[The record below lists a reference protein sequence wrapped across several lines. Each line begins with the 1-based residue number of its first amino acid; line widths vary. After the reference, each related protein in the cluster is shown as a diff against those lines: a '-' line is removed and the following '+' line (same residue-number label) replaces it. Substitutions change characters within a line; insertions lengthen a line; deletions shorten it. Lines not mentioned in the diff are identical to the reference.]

1 MNTID
6 SKNNDIHIVLFQ
18 LKCSCYFNT
27 DDDGDDDVVVDDDD
41 VVVVDDDDDDD
52 DVYTVLYMLVH
63 YP

>member
-27 DDDGDDDVVVDDDD
+27 DDADNDDVDNDKTD
-41 VVVVDDDDDDD
+41 V
-52 DVYTVLYMLVH
+52 
-63 YP
+63 